1 MAAVVSF
8 VILLG
13 GYLTNYFPW
22 LSLYHISDK
31 NSISSKM
38 KIVFIIP
45 TYNEAENI
53 GVLLEKVLAL
63 GLSDSKIII
72 IDDNSPDG
80 TGEIVESLSK
90 KSKTQILVIQR
101 KGKLGLG
108 SAYKE
113 GFRIALRQNASVI
126 LTMDADLSHDPNAIP
141 DMLGELKESDLVIGS
156 RYVEGGGIVGFPL
169 WRLALSSIAQALC
182 RFFLGIK
189 VYDSTSAFRVYKT
202 KVIKSIKP
210 DSIRSEGYSFLIEVV
225 FRTQKAGFK
234 IKEVP
239 IIFKARELGKSKV
252 SQSEIYK
259 AFLTV
264 LRLRLG

>member
-1 MAAVVSF
+1 M
-8 VILLG
+8 
-13 GYLTNYFPW
+13 
-22 LSLYHISDK
+22 SL
-31 NSISSKM
+31 
-38 KIVFIIP
+38 KIVIVIP

-53 GVLLEKVLAL
+53 EVLLEKILAL

-72 IDDNSPDG
+72 IDDSSPDG
-80 TGEIVESLSK
+80 TGKIVESLSK
-90 KSKTQILVIQR
+90 KSSSKVVVIQR
-101 KGKLGLG
+101 KSKLGLG

-113 GFRIALRQNASVI
+113 GFKKALRQNASVI
-126 LTMDADLSHDPNAIP
+126 LTMDADLSHDPNTIP
-141 DMLGELKESDLVIGS
+141 GMLGELKESDLVIGS

-189 VYDSTSAFRVYKT
+189 VADSTTAFRAYKA

-210 DSIRSEGYSFLIEVV
+210 DTIKSEGYSFLIEVV
-225 FRTQKAGFK
+225 FRTQRAGFK

-252 SQSEIYK
+252 SQSEIFK

-264 LRLRLG
+264 LRLRFG

>member
-1 MAAVVSF
+1 MNTA
-8 VILLG
+8 I
-13 GYLTNYFPW
+13 
-22 LSLYHISDK
+22 
-31 NSISSKM
+31 
-38 KIVFIIP
+38 IIP

-53 GVLLEKVLAL
+53 EVLLEKILAL

-80 TGEIVESLSK
+80 TGKIVDSLSK
-90 KSKTQILVIQR
+90 KSKNKILLIQR

-126 LTMDADLSHDPNAIP
+126 LTMDADLSHDPNTIP
-141 DMLGELKESDLVIGS
+141 ELLSELKESDLVIGS

-169 WRLALSSIAQALC
+169 WRLALSSVAQALC

-189 VYDSTSAFRVYKT
+189 VYDSTSAFRVYKA
-202 KVIKSIKP
+202 KVIKAIKP
-210 DSIRSEGYSFLIEVV
+210 DSIKSEGYSFLIEVV
-225 FRTQKAGFK
+225 FRTQKHGFK

-252 SQSEIYK
+252 SQSEILK
-259 AFLTV
+259 ALATV
-264 LRLRLG
+264 LRLKFSTFSTPGVDLY